1 MKLKKR
7 LSSVWKWWKR
17 NLSDLPIYTVSRRMS
32 NCPIHIF
39 KTDLR
44 NMQAEVDLENGI
56 VGSTIQKTKGDSF
69 CVYLS
74 NLAYTDW
81 LLIRIWFHKRRG
93 GCEKCK

>member
-1 MKLKKR
+1 MIEAYIK
-7 LSSVWKWWKR
+7 
-17 NLSDLPIYTVSRRMS
+17 NSRGMS

-44 NMQAEVDLENGI
+44 TMQAEVDLENGI
-56 VGSTIQKTKGDSF
+56 VGSTIRKTKGDSF
-69 CVYLS
+69 CAYLS